1 MATKVSKNGAG
12 HVNRITPEIGKVVEI
27 QKLRVGSLIFKLK
40 GTSTLVTHPLGEKA
54 RKEMLQK
61 QTGTK
66 KETKLA
72 PRCPMQE
79 FLDSFYWIDQQPPQ
93 PKSIQDGV
101 PVYDEEEVW
110 EVIRGAKFGVPI
122 TGFKNALISACRNQ
136 DMKMTQMRQ
145 ACFVSGTEHPD
156 WAIIEGAPEWRAD
169 ICRIQKRIPHE
180 VFRPGWNQWSTS
192 IRIEYDMN
200 VLNEHQVA
208 NLLAVA
214 GYYVG
219 ICEGRPEKSALGWGR
234 WEIA

>member
-1 MATKVSKNGAG
+1 MAVKESKNGTG
-12 HVNRITPEIGKVVEI
+12 HINRIASEVEKVAVIQPLRIGK
-27 QKLRVGSLIFKLK
+27 LSFKLK

-66 KETKLA
+66 KTTKHA

-79 FLDSFYWIDQQPPQ
+79 FLDSFYWIDQTPPR
-93 PKSIQDGV
+93 PKKVVDDV
-101 PVYDEEEVW
+101 PIYDEDEVW
-110 EVIRGAKFGVPI
+110 EVVNKAKFGIPI

-156 WAIIEGAPEWRAD
+156 WAIIEGKPEWRAD
-169 ICRIQKRIPHE
+169 ICRIQKKIPHE
-180 VFRPGWNQWSTS
+180 VFRPGWNEWSTS
-192 IRIEYDMN
+192 IRIEWDLN
-200 VLNEHQVA
+200 VLNEHQIA
-208 NLLAVA
+208 NLLSVA